1 MKRTNI
7 NFNRVKEI
15 AQRFILPFP
24 YDPKPATTL
33 RNCFFSCYAAFQF
46 NPKPTD
52 EELEQY
58 IDVYFNL

>member
-1 MKRTNI
+1 MP
-7 NFNRVKEI
+7 RVKEI
-15 AQRFILPFP
+15 AIKYILPFP

-33 RNCFFSCYAAFQF
+33 VNCYMSCMGAFQM

-58 IDVYFNL
+58 IDEYFNL